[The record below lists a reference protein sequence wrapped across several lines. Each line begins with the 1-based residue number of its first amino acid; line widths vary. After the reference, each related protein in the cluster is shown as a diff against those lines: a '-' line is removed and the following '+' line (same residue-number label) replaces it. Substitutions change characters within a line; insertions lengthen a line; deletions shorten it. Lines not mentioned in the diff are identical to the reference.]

1 MLEIAAR
8 SPRGSPCG
16 YSRRSSS
23 PGSSASSALPP
34 DVTCAGISRPIL
46 VPQRSD
52 RLPSTP
58 SMKRTPLP
66 SRTMK
71 WAVSWHRCTRSRS
84 RRWTTGRR
92 SGRGGPAWIAT
103 RALPVHVMA
112 VPHGE
117 LVLAQRSQ
125 QPVGGGGS
133 DAQRGRGLGD
143 PQLALLPQ
151 HAKQPKHVVRRP
163 DRVGRS
169 DAPVI
174 EALRLD
180 RAEVLK
186 QQQAVR
192 EAWSAG

>member
-1 MLEIAAR
+1 
-8 SPRGSPCG
+8 
-16 YSRRSSS
+16 
-23 PGSSASSALPP
+23 
-34 DVTCAGISRPIL
+34 
-46 VPQRSD
+46 
-52 RLPSTP
+52 
-58 SMKRTPLP
+58 
-66 SRTMK
+66 
-71 WAVSWHRCTRSRS
+71 
-84 RRWTTGRR
+84 
-92 SGRGGPAWIAT
+92 
-103 RALPVHVMA
+103 MA